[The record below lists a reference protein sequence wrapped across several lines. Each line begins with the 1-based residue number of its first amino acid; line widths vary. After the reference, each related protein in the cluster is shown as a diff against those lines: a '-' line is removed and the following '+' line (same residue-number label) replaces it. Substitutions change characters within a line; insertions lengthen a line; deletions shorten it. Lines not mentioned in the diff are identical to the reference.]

1 MAETKAEAKTEA
13 AKAKAETKWSSTG
26 APVGSRGLGPS
37 EARCAPL
44 VRRLLLSDPGS
55 WCSGTGRGL
64 EQLPWHCSAHGSVA
78 GLEQRGVEQHDSLR
92 GQPRAGAVVG
102 QMRPSGAAAAPL

>member
-1 MAETKAEAKTEA
+1 
-13 AKAKAETKWSSTG
+13 
-26 APVGSRGLGPS
+26 VGSRGLGPS

-92 GQPRAGAVVG
+92 GQVRAGAVVG